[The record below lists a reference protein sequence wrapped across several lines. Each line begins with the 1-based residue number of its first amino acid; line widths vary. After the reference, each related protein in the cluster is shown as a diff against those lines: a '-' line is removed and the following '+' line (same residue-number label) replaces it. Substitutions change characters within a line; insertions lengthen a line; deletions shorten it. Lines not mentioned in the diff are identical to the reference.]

1 MSCDEVLEKIQ
12 ECLHVCQSNRQIYQ
26 PNQNIDITQCE
37 NLRKYKTSLKAT
49 DTKMRID
56 TKVLLPNVQYA
67 IEYDVRKR
75 LLTMY
80 TESDRK

>member
-12 ECLHVCQSNRQIYQ
+12 ECLHFCKSNRKIYQ
-26 PNQNIDITQCE
+26 PNQTIDITQCE